1 MKLSLTKFD
10 TFESAV
16 CSLQK
21 ENFRFFEDYSNKND
35 IYKLYRKGSQIVAL
49 MSSKNEY
56 DYVKYL
62 IRRVR

>member
-16 CSLQK
+16 RSLQK

-49 MSSKNEY
+49 MSSKGEY

-62 IRRVR
+62 IRKVR